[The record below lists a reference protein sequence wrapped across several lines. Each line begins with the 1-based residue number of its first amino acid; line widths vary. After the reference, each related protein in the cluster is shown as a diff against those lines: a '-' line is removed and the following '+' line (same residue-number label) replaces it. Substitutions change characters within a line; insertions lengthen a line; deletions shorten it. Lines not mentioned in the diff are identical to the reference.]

1 MIQSRLIQSKSI
13 QKIRTICRQFLLFFV
28 VALVVCCSLTEVAS
42 ASAIKTVRSFHNAQ
56 KTRVVLDL
64 DSKPNYATSLSQNR
78 AVFSIR
84 VRNLSKAALSP
95 SKVPLSSQ
103 SCVKAVQRRIEKNDV
118 RYLFSLN
125 GCAVPKTFVL
135 APKGGN
141 NDYRLVIDFEN
152 GDSSGANSASSS
164 SSNSTSKNSS
174 SNLSNASTTKIVTKT
189 DGTVIKDTVVS
200 STKTVNG
207 KLDTSVPLST
217 YERDLFIKYSTVSK
231 DGFRSMSTAN
241 AQKYQQELTK
251 LRSDYKKAQA
261 QKTAEQ
267 GRVKTTITKNTKTNT
282 KSKIQSQDVEE
293 LVSDASAPPV
303 PVQATPVSRPFIIA
317 IDAGHGGKDP
327 GAIGKRGVREKNV
340 TLAISK
346 ALYSYINSNKQF
358 RGTLTRSRDVF
369 VDLDRRSEIARL
381 RKADLLISI
390 HADSVASGSST
401 ARGAS
406 VLVLSEN
413 RAVRENGKILRN
425 NNQKKLIGGAGEVM
439 DQSVGNPYLA
449 TAILDMSSTNS
460 RSEGNLLAQEILH
473 QLSAFTHVRKSQ
485 PIKASLAV
493 LKAPDIPSLLIETGY
508 LSNRYEE
515 IQLNQPN
522 YQKQIA
528 YRIYLGIKSYY
539 EKYPAQ
545 KLRSRQESYA
555 RTKNMTNNKGTTKS
569 VTVKKGESLGLIAK
583 RYGTTTAQLKK
594 LNSLK
599 SDTVHVGQVL
609 YLP

>member
-1 MIQSRLIQSKSI
+1 M
-13 QKIRTICRQFLLFFV
+13 
-28 VALVVCCSLTEVAS
+28 VCCTFTEVAS
-42 ASAIKTVRSFHNAQ
+42 ASAIKSVRSFHNAQ

-95 SKVPLSSQ
+95 SNVPLSSQ
-103 SCVKAVQRRIEKNDV
+103 SCVRGVQRRIEKNDV

-125 GCAVPKTFVL
+125 RCAVPKTFVL

-152 GDSSGANSASSS
+152 ISEATFSANA
-164 SSNSTSKNSS
+164 TVKN
-174 SNLSNASTTKIVTKT
+174 TVTKT
-189 DGTVIKDTVVS
+189 ASNGTVIKDTVVS
-200 STKTVNG
+200 TSKTVNG
-207 KLDTSVPLST
+207 KLDTTVPLST
-217 YERDLFIKYSTVSK
+217 YERDLFIKYTTVSK

-241 AQKYQQELTK
+241 AAKYQQELAK

-261 QKTAEQ
+261 QKTSEQ

-282 KSKIQSQDVEE
+282 KTKIQSHDVEE

-425 NNQKKLIGGAGEVM
+425 NKQKKLIGGAGEVM

-555 RTKNMTNNKGTTKS
+555 RTKNMTKNGGTAKS

-583 RYGTTTAQLKK
+583 RYGTTIAQLKK
-594 LNSLK
+594 INSLK

>member
-1 MIQSRLIQSKSI
+1 MNNFCKLIQSKSI
-13 QKIRTICRQFLLFFV
+13 QKIRTICRQFLLFFA
-28 VALVVCCSLTEVAS
+28 VALVVCCTFTEVAS
-42 ASAIKTVRSFHNAQ
+42 ASAIKSVRSFHNAQ

-95 SKVPLSSQ
+95 SNVPLSSQ
-103 SCVKAVQRRIEKNDV
+103 SCVRGVQRHIEKNDV

-125 GCAVPKTFVL
+125 RCAVPKIFVL

-152 GDSSGANSASSS
+152 SSEATFSANA
-164 SSNSTSKNSS
+164 TVKN
-174 SNLSNASTTKIVTKT
+174 TVTKT
-189 DGTVIKDTVVS
+189 ASNGTVIKDTVVS
-200 STKTVNG
+200 TSKTVNG
-207 KLDTSVPLST
+207 KLDTTVPLST
-217 YERDLFIKYSTVSK
+217 YERDLFIKYTTVSK

-241 AQKYQQELTK
+241 AAKYQQELAK

-261 QKTAEQ
+261 QKTSEQ

-282 KSKIQSQDVEE
+282 KTKIQSHDVEE

-425 NNQKKLIGGAGEVM
+425 NKQKKLIGGAGEVM

-528 YRIYLGIKSYY
+528 YRIYLGIKSYF

-555 RTKNMTNNKGTTKS
+555 RTKNMTKNGGTAKS

-583 RYGTTTAQLKK
+583 RYGTTIAQLKK

>member
-1 MIQSRLIQSKSI
+1 M
-13 QKIRTICRQFLLFFV
+13 
-28 VALVVCCSLTEVAS
+28 VCCTFTEVAS
-42 ASAIKTVRSFHNAQ
+42 ASAIKSVRSFHNAQ

-84 VRNLSKAALSP
+84 IRNLSKAALSP
-95 SKVPLSSQ
+95 SNVPLSSQ
-103 SCVKAVQRRIEKNDV
+103 SCVRGVQRRIEKNDV

-125 GCAVPKTFVL
+125 RCSVPKIFVL

-152 GDSSGANSASSS
+152 SSEATFSANA
-164 SSNSTSKNSS
+164 TVKN
-174 SNLSNASTTKIVTKT
+174 TVTKT
-189 DGTVIKDTVVS
+189 ASNGTVIKDTVVS
-200 STKTVNG
+200 TSKTVNG
-207 KLDTSVPLST
+207 KLDTTVPLST
-217 YERDLFIKYSTVSK
+217 YERDLFIKYTTVSK

-241 AQKYQQELTK
+241 AAKYQQELAK

-261 QKTAEQ
+261 QKTSEQ

-282 KSKIQSQDVEE
+282 KTKIQSHDVEE

-425 NNQKKLIGGAGEVM
+425 NKQKKLIGGAGEVM

-555 RTKNMTNNKGTTKS
+555 RTKNMTKNGGTAKS

-583 RYGTTTAQLKK
+583 RYGTTIAQLKK

>member
-1 MIQSRLIQSKSI
+1 MNNYCKLIQSKTI
-13 QKIRTICRQFLLFFV
+13 QKIRTICRQFLLFFA
-28 VALVVCCSLTEVAS
+28 VALVVCCTFTEVAS
-42 ASAIKTVRSFHNAQ
+42 ASAIKSVRSFHNAQ

-95 SKVPLSSQ
+95 SNVPLSSQ
-103 SCVKAVQRRIEKNDV
+103 SCVRGVQRRIEKNDV

-125 GCAVPKTFVL
+125 RCAVPKIFVL

-152 GDSSGANSASSS
+152 SSEATFSANA
-164 SSNSTSKNSS
+164 TVKN
-174 SNLSNASTTKIVTKT
+174 TVTKT
-189 DGTVIKDTVVS
+189 ASNGTVIKDTVVS
-200 STKTVNG
+200 TSKTVNG
-207 KLDTSVPLST
+207 KLDTTVPLST
-217 YERDLFIKYSTVSK
+217 YERDLFIKYTTVSK

-241 AQKYQQELTK
+241 AAKYQQELAK

-261 QKTAEQ
+261 QKTSEQ

-282 KSKIQSQDVEE
+282 KTKIQSHDVEE

-425 NNQKKLIGGAGEVM
+425 NKQKKLIGGAGEVM

-555 RTKNMTNNKGTTKS
+555 RTKNMTKNGGTAKS

-583 RYGTTTAQLKK
+583 RYGTTIAQLKK
-594 LNSLK
+594 INSLK

>member
-1 MIQSRLIQSKSI
+1 M
-13 QKIRTICRQFLLFFV
+13 
-28 VALVVCCSLTEVAS
+28 VCCTFTEVAS
-42 ASAIKTVRSFHNAQ
+42 ASAIKSVRSFHNAQ

-84 VRNLSKAALSP
+84 VRNLSKATLSP
-95 SKVPLSSQ
+95 SNVPLSSQ
-103 SCVKAVQRRIEKNDV
+103 SCVRGVQRRIEKNDV

-125 GCAVPKTFVL
+125 RCAVPKIFVL

-152 GDSSGANSASSS
+152 SSEATFSANA
-164 SSNSTSKNSS
+164 TVKN
-174 SNLSNASTTKIVTKT
+174 TVTKT
-189 DGTVIKDTVVS
+189 ASNGTVIKDTVVS
-200 STKTVNG
+200 TSKTVNG
-207 KLDTSVPLST
+207 KLDTTVPLST
-217 YERDLFIKYSTVSK
+217 YERDLFIKYTTVSK

-241 AQKYQQELTK
+241 AAKYQQELAK

-261 QKTAEQ
+261 QKTSEQ

-282 KSKIQSQDVEE
+282 KTKIQSHDVEE

-425 NNQKKLIGGAGEVM
+425 NKQKKLIGGAGEVM

-555 RTKNMTNNKGTTKS
+555 RTKNMTKNGGTAKS

-583 RYGTTTAQLKK
+583 RYGTTIAQLKK

>member
-1 MIQSRLIQSKSI
+1 M
-13 QKIRTICRQFLLFFV
+13 
-28 VALVVCCSLTEVAS
+28 VCCTFTEVAS
-42 ASAIKTVRSFHNAQ
+42 ASAIKSVRSFHNAQ

-95 SKVPLSSQ
+95 SNVPLSSQ
-103 SCVKAVQRRIEKNDV
+103 SCVRGVQRRIEKNDV

-125 GCAVPKTFVL
+125 RCAVPKIFVL

-152 GDSSGANSASSS
+152 SSEATFSANA
-164 SSNSTSKNSS
+164 TVKN
-174 SNLSNASTTKIVTKT
+174 TVTKT
-189 DGTVIKDTVVS
+189 ASNGTVIKDTVVS
-200 STKTVNG
+200 TSKTVNG
-207 KLDTSVPLST
+207 KLDTTVPLST
-217 YERDLFIKYSTVSK
+217 YERDLFIKYTTVSK

-241 AQKYQQELTK
+241 AAKYQQELAK

-261 QKTAEQ
+261 QKTSEQ

-282 KSKIQSQDVEE
+282 KTKIQSHDVEE

-381 RKADLLISI
+381 RRADLLISI

-425 NNQKKLIGGAGEVM
+425 NKQKKLIGGAGEVM

-555 RTKNMTNNKGTTKS
+555 RTKNMTKNGGTAKS

-583 RYGTTTAQLKK
+583 RYGTTIAQLKK

>member
-1 MIQSRLIQSKSI
+1 M
-13 QKIRTICRQFLLFFV
+13 
-28 VALVVCCSLTEVAS
+28 VCCTFTEVAS
-42 ASAIKTVRSFHNAQ
+42 ASAIKSVRSFHNAQ

-84 VRNLSKAALSP
+84 VRNLSKATLSP
-95 SKVPLSSQ
+95 SNVPLSSQ
-103 SCVKAVQRRIEKNDV
+103 SCVRGVQRRIEKNDV

-125 GCAVPKTFVL
+125 RCAVPKIFVL

-152 GDSSGANSASSS
+152 SSEATFSANA
-164 SSNSTSKNSS
+164 TVKN
-174 SNLSNASTTKIVTKT
+174 TVTKT
-189 DGTVIKDTVVS
+189 ASNGTVIKDTVVS
-200 STKTVNG
+200 TSKTVNG
-207 KLDTSVPLST
+207 KLDTTVPLST
-217 YERDLFIKYSTVSK
+217 YERDLFIKYTTVSK

-241 AQKYQQELTK
+241 AAKYQQELAK

-261 QKTAEQ
+261 QKTSEQ

-282 KSKIQSQDVEE
+282 KTKIQSHDVEE

-425 NNQKKLIGGAGEVM
+425 NKQKKLIGGAGEVM

-555 RTKNMTNNKGTTKS
+555 RTKNMTKNGGTAKS

-583 RYGTTTAQLKK
+583 RYGTTIAQLKK
-594 LNSLK
+594 INSLK

>member
-1 MIQSRLIQSKSI
+1 MIQSKSI
-13 QKIRTICRQFLLFFV
+13 QKIRTICRQFLLFFA
-28 VALVVCCSLTEVAS
+28 VALVVCCTFTEVAS
-42 ASAIKTVRSFHNAQ
+42 ASAIKSVRSFHNAQ

-84 VRNLSKAALSP
+84 IRNLSKAALSP
-95 SKVPLSSQ
+95 SNVPLSSQ
-103 SCVKAVQRRIEKNDV
+103 SCVRSVQRRIEKNDV

-125 GCAVPKTFVL
+125 RCAVPKTFVL

-152 GDSSGANSASSS
+152 ISEATFSANA
-164 SSNSTSKNSS
+164 TVKN
-174 SNLSNASTTKIVTKT
+174 TVTKT
-189 DGTVIKDTVVS
+189 ASNGTVIKDTVVS
-200 STKTVNG
+200 TSKTVNG
-207 KLDTSVPLST
+207 KLDTTVPLST
-217 YERDLFIKYSTVSK
+217 YERDLFIKYTTVSR

-241 AQKYQQELTK
+241 AAKYQQELAK

-261 QKTAEQ
+261 QKIAEQ
-267 GRVKTTITKNTKTNT
+267 GRVKSTITKNTKTNT
-282 KSKIQSQDVEE
+282 KTKIQSHDVEE

-346 ALYSYINSNKQF
+346 ALYRYINSNKQF

-425 NNQKKLIGGAGEVM
+425 NKQKKLIGGAGEVM

-555 RTKNMTNNKGTTKS
+555 RTKNMTKNGGTAKS

-583 RYGTTTAQLKK
+583 RYGTTIAQLKK

>member
-1 MIQSRLIQSKSI
+1 M
-13 QKIRTICRQFLLFFV
+13 
-28 VALVVCCSLTEVAS
+28 VCCSFTEVAS

-103 SCVKAVQRRIEKNDV
+103 SCVKGVQRRIEKNDV

-152 GDSSGANSASSS
+152 GEPNSQTSSS
-164 SSNSTSKNSS
+164 TAKNST
-174 SNLSNASTTKIVTKT
+174 SNLSNPTTTKVVTKRAA

-200 STKTVNG
+200 TTKTVNG
-207 KLDTSVPLST
+207 KLDTTVPLST

-241 AQKYQQELTK
+241 AAKYQQELSK

-261 QKTAEQ
+261 QKVAEQ

-282 KSKIQSQDVEE
+282 KTKIQSQDVEE

-425 NNQKKLIGGAGEVM
+425 NKQKKLIGGAGEVM

-555 RTKNMTNNKGTTKS
+555 RTKNMTKNGGTAKS

>member
-1 MIQSRLIQSKSI
+1 M
-13 QKIRTICRQFLLFFV
+13 
-28 VALVVCCSLTEVAS
+28 VCCTFTEVAS
-42 ASAIKTVRSFHNAQ
+42 ASAIKSVRSFHNAQ

-95 SKVPLSSQ
+95 SNVPLSSQ
-103 SCVKAVQRRIEKNDV
+103 SCVKGVQRRIEKNDV

-125 GCAVPKTFVL
+125 GCAVPKIFVL

-152 GDSSGANSASSS
+152 SSEATFSANA
-164 SSNSTSKNSS
+164 TVKN
-174 SNLSNASTTKIVTKT
+174 TVTKT
-189 DGTVIKDTVVS
+189 ASNGTVIKDTVVS
-200 STKTVNG
+200 TSKTVNG
-207 KLDTSVPLST
+207 KLDTTVPLST
-217 YERDLFIKYSTVSK
+217 YERDLFIKYTTVSR

-241 AQKYQQELTK
+241 AAKYQQELAK

-261 QKTAEQ
+261 QKIAEQ
-267 GRVKTTITKNTKTNT
+267 GRVKSTITKNTKTNT
-282 KSKIQSQDVEE
+282 KNKIQSHDVEE

-346 ALYSYINSNKQF
+346 ALYRYINSNKQF

-425 NNQKKLIGGAGEVM
+425 NKQKKLIGGAGEVM

-555 RTKNMTNNKGTTKS
+555 RTKNMTKNGGTAKS

-583 RYGTTTAQLKK
+583 RYGTTIAQLKK

>member
-1 MIQSRLIQSKSI
+1 M
-13 QKIRTICRQFLLFFV
+13 
-28 VALVVCCSLTEVAS
+28 VCCTFTEVAS
-42 ASAIKTVRSFHNAQ
+42 ASAIKSVRSFHNAQ

-84 VRNLSKAALSP
+84 IRNLSKVALSP
-95 SKVPLSSQ
+95 SNVPLSSQ
-103 SCVKAVQRRIEKNDV
+103 SCVRGVQRRIEKNDV

-125 GCAVPKTFVL
+125 RCAVPKTFVL

-152 GDSSGANSASSS
+152 ISEATFSANA
-164 SSNSTSKNSS
+164 TVKN
-174 SNLSNASTTKIVTKT
+174 TVTKT
-189 DGTVIKDTVVS
+189 ASNGTVIKDTVVS
-200 STKTVNG
+200 TSKTVNG
-207 KLDTSVPLST
+207 KLDTTVPLST
-217 YERDLFIKYSTVSK
+217 YERDLFIKYTTVSR

-241 AQKYQQELTK
+241 AAKYQQELAK

-261 QKTAEQ
+261 QKIAEQ
-267 GRVKTTITKNTKTNT
+267 GRVKSTITKNTKTNT
-282 KSKIQSQDVEE
+282 KIQSHDVEE

-346 ALYSYINSNKQF
+346 ALYRYINSNKQF

-425 NNQKKLIGGAGEVM
+425 NKQKKLIGGAGEVM

-545 KLRSRQESYA
+545 KIRSRQESYA
-555 RTKNMTNNKGTTKS
+555 RTKNMTKNGGTAKS

-583 RYGTTTAQLKK
+583 RYGTTIAQLKK

>member
-1 MIQSRLIQSKSI
+1 M
-13 QKIRTICRQFLLFFV
+13 
-28 VALVVCCSLTEVAS
+28 VCCTFTEVAS
-42 ASAIKTVRSFHNAQ
+42 ASAIKSVRSFHNAQ

-95 SKVPLSSQ
+95 SNVPLSSQ
-103 SCVKAVQRRIEKNDV
+103 SCVRGVQRRIEKNDV

-125 GCAVPKTFVL
+125 RCAVPKIFVL

-152 GDSSGANSASSS
+152 SSEATFSANE
-164 SSNSTSKNSS
+164 TVKN
-174 SNLSNASTTKIVTKT
+174 TVTKT
-189 DGTVIKDTVVS
+189 ASNGTVIKDTVVS
-200 STKTVNG
+200 TSKTVNG
-207 KLDTSVPLST
+207 KLDTTVPLST
-217 YERDLFIKYSTVSK
+217 YERDLFIKYTTVSK

-241 AQKYQQELTK
+241 AAKYQQELAK

-261 QKTAEQ
+261 QKTSEQ

-282 KSKIQSQDVEE
+282 KTKIQSHDVEE

-303 PVQATPVSRPFIIA
+303 PVQAIPVSRPFIIA

-425 NNQKKLIGGAGEVM
+425 NKQKKLIGGAGEVM

-555 RTKNMTNNKGTTKS
+555 RTKNMTKNGGTAKS

-583 RYGTTTAQLKK
+583 RYGTTIAQLKK
-594 LNSLK
+594 INSLK

>member
-1 MIQSRLIQSKSI
+1 M
-13 QKIRTICRQFLLFFV
+13 
-28 VALVVCCSLTEVAS
+28 VCCTFTEVAS
-42 ASAIKTVRSFHNAQ
+42 ASAIKSVRSFHNAQ

-95 SKVPLSSQ
+95 SNVPLSSQ
-103 SCVKAVQRRIEKNDV
+103 SCVRGVQRRIEKNDV

-125 GCAVPKTFVL
+125 RCAVPKIFVL

-152 GDSSGANSASSS
+152 SSEATFSANA
-164 SSNSTSKNSS
+164 TVKN
-174 SNLSNASTTKIVTKT
+174 TVTKT
-189 DGTVIKDTVVS
+189 ASNGTVIKDTVVS
-200 STKTVNG
+200 TSKTVNG
-207 KLDTSVPLST
+207 KLDTTVPLST
-217 YERDLFIKYSTVSK
+217 YERDLFIKYTTVSK

-241 AQKYQQELTK
+241 AAKYQQELAK

-261 QKTAEQ
+261 QKTSEQ

-282 KSKIQSQDVEE
+282 KTKIQSHDVEE

-425 NNQKKLIGGAGEVM
+425 NKQKKLIGGAGEVM

-555 RTKNMTNNKGTTKS
+555 RTKNMTKNGGTAKS
-569 VTVKKGESLGLIAK
+569 VTVKKGESLGLIAN
-583 RYGTTTAQLKK
+583 RYGTTIAQLKK

>member
-1 MIQSRLIQSKSI
+1 M
-13 QKIRTICRQFLLFFV
+13 
-28 VALVVCCSLTEVAS
+28 VCCTFTEVAS
-42 ASAIKTVRSFHNAQ
+42 ASAIKSVRSFHNAQ

-95 SKVPLSSQ
+95 SNVPLSSQ
-103 SCVKAVQRRIEKNDV
+103 SCVRGVQRRIEKNDV

-125 GCAVPKTFVL
+125 RCAVPKIFVL

-152 GDSSGANSASSS
+152 SSEATFSANA
-164 SSNSTSKNSS
+164 TVKN
-174 SNLSNASTTKIVTKT
+174 TVTKT
-189 DGTVIKDTVVS
+189 ASNGTVIKDTVVS
-200 STKTVNG
+200 TSKTVNG
-207 KLDTSVPLST
+207 KLDTTVPLST
-217 YERDLFIKYSTVSK
+217 YERDLFIKYTTVSK

-241 AQKYQQELTK
+241 AAKYQQELAK

-261 QKTAEQ
+261 QKTSEQ

-282 KSKIQSQDVEE
+282 KTKIQSHDVEE

-425 NNQKKLIGGAGEVM
+425 NKQKKLIGGAGEVM

-555 RTKNMTNNKGTTKS
+555 RTKNMTKNGGTAKS

-583 RYGTTTAQLKK
+583 RYGTTIAQLKK
-594 LNSLK
+594 INSLK

>member
-1 MIQSRLIQSKSI
+1 M
-13 QKIRTICRQFLLFFV
+13 
-28 VALVVCCSLTEVAS
+28 VCCTFTEVAS
-42 ASAIKTVRSFHNAQ
+42 ASAIKSVRSFHNAQ

-84 VRNLSKAALSP
+84 IRNLSKVALSP
-95 SKVPLSSQ
+95 SNVPLSSQ
-103 SCVKAVQRRIEKNDV
+103 SCVRGVQRRIEKNDV

-125 GCAVPKTFVL
+125 RCAVPKTFVL

-152 GDSSGANSASSS
+152 ISEATFSANA
-164 SSNSTSKNSS
+164 TVKN
-174 SNLSNASTTKIVTKT
+174 TVTKT
-189 DGTVIKDTVVS
+189 ASNGTVIKDTVVS
-200 STKTVNG
+200 TSKTVNG
-207 KLDTSVPLST
+207 KLDTTVPLST
-217 YERDLFIKYSTVSK
+217 YERDLFIKYTTVSR

-241 AQKYQQELTK
+241 AAKYQQELAK

-261 QKTAEQ
+261 QKTSEQ

-282 KSKIQSQDVEE
+282 KTKIQSHDVEE

-346 ALYSYINSNKQF
+346 ALYRYINSNKQF

-425 NNQKKLIGGAGEVM
+425 NKQKKLIGGAGEVM

-555 RTKNMTNNKGTTKS
+555 RTKNMTKNGGTAKS

-583 RYGTTTAQLKK
+583 RYGTTIAQLKK

>member
-1 MIQSRLIQSKSI
+1 M
-13 QKIRTICRQFLLFFV
+13 
-28 VALVVCCSLTEVAS
+28 VCCTFTEVAS
-42 ASAIKTVRSFHNAQ
+42 ASAIKSVRSFHNAQ

-84 VRNLSKAALSP
+84 VRNLSKATLSP
-95 SKVPLSSQ
+95 SNVPLSSQ
-103 SCVKAVQRRIEKNDV
+103 SCVRGVQRRIEKNDV

-125 GCAVPKTFVL
+125 RCAVPKIFVL

-152 GDSSGANSASSS
+152 SSEATFSANA
-164 SSNSTSKNSS
+164 TVKN
-174 SNLSNASTTKIVTKT
+174 TVTKT
-189 DGTVIKDTVVS
+189 ASNGTVIKDTVVS
-200 STKTVNG
+200 TSKTVNG
-207 KLDTSVPLST
+207 KLDTTVPLST
-217 YERDLFIKYSTVSK
+217 YERDLFIKYTTVSK

-241 AQKYQQELTK
+241 AAKYQQELAK

-261 QKTAEQ
+261 QKTSEQ
-267 GRVKTTITKNTKTNT
+267 ERVKTTITKNTKTNT
-282 KSKIQSQDVEE
+282 KTKIQSHDVEE

-425 NNQKKLIGGAGEVM
+425 NKQKKLIGGAGEVM

-555 RTKNMTNNKGTTKS
+555 RTKNMTKNGGTAKS

-583 RYGTTTAQLKK
+583 RYGTTIAQLKK
-594 LNSLK
+594 INSLK

>member
-1 MIQSRLIQSKSI
+1 M
-13 QKIRTICRQFLLFFV
+13 
-28 VALVVCCSLTEVAS
+28 VCCTFTEVAS
-42 ASAIKTVRSFHNAQ
+42 ASAIKSVRSFHNAQ

-95 SKVPLSSQ
+95 SNVPLSSQ
-103 SCVKAVQRRIEKNDV
+103 SCVRGVQRRIEKNDV

-125 GCAVPKTFVL
+125 RCAVPKIFVL

-152 GDSSGANSASSS
+152 SSEATFSANA
-164 SSNSTSKNSS
+164 TVKN
-174 SNLSNASTTKIVTKT
+174 TVTKT
-189 DGTVIKDTVVS
+189 ASNGTVIKDTVVS
-200 STKTVNG
+200 TSKTVNG
-207 KLDTSVPLST
+207 KLDTTVPLST
-217 YERDLFIKYSTVSK
+217 YERDLFIKYTTVSK

-241 AQKYQQELTK
+241 AAKYQQELAK

-261 QKTAEQ
+261 QKIAEQ

-282 KSKIQSQDVEE
+282 KTKIQSHDVEE

-346 ALYSYINSNKQF
+346 ALYRYINSNKQF

-425 NNQKKLIGGAGEVM
+425 NKQKKLIGGAGEVM

-555 RTKNMTNNKGTTKS
+555 RTKNMTKNGGTAKS

-583 RYGTTTAQLKK
+583 RYGTTIAQLKK
-594 LNSLK
+594 INSLK

>member
-1 MIQSRLIQSKSI
+1 MNNFCKLIQSKSI
-13 QKIRTICRQFLLFFV
+13 QKIRTICRQFLLFFA
-28 VALVVCCSLTEVAS
+28 VALVVCCTFTEVAS
-42 ASAIKTVRSFHNAQ
+42 ASAIKSVRSFHNAQ

-95 SKVPLSSQ
+95 SNVPLSSQ
-103 SCVKAVQRRIEKNDV
+103 SCVRGVQRRIEKNDV

-125 GCAVPKTFVL
+125 RCAVPKIFVL

-152 GDSSGANSASSS
+152 SSEATFSANA
-164 SSNSTSKNSS
+164 TVKN
-174 SNLSNASTTKIVTKT
+174 TVTKT
-189 DGTVIKDTVVS
+189 ASNGTVIKDTVVS
-200 STKTVNG
+200 TSKTVNG
-207 KLDTSVPLST
+207 KLDTTVPLST
-217 YERDLFIKYSTVSK
+217 YERDLFIKYTTVSK

-241 AQKYQQELTK
+241 AAKYQQELAK

-261 QKTAEQ
+261 QKTSEQ

-282 KSKIQSQDVEE
+282 KTKIQSHDVEE

-303 PVQATPVSRPFIIA
+303 PVLATPVSRPFIIA

-425 NNQKKLIGGAGEVM
+425 NKQKKLIGGAGEVM

-555 RTKNMTNNKGTTKS
+555 RTKNMTKNGGTAKS

-583 RYGTTTAQLKK
+583 RYGTTIAQLKK

>member
-1 MIQSRLIQSKSI
+1 MIQSKSI
-13 QKIRTICRQFLLFFV
+13 QKIRTICRQFLLFFA
-28 VALVVCCSLTEVAS
+28 VALVVCCTFTEVAS
-42 ASAIKTVRSFHNAQ
+42 ASAIKSVRSFHNAQ

-95 SKVPLSSQ
+95 SNVPLSSQ
-103 SCVKAVQRRIEKNDV
+103 SCVRGVQRRIEKNDV

-125 GCAVPKTFVL
+125 RCAVPKTFVL

-152 GDSSGANSASSS
+152 SSDATSST
-164 SSNSTSKNSS
+164 NATVKN
-174 SNLSNASTTKIVTKT
+174 TVTKT
-189 DGTVIKDTVVS
+189 ASNGTVIKDTVVS
-200 STKTVNG
+200 TSKTVNG
-207 KLDTSVPLST
+207 KLDTTVPLST
-217 YERDLFIKYSTVSK
+217 YERDLFIKYTTVSK

-241 AQKYQQELTK
+241 AAKYQQELAK

-261 QKTAEQ
+261 QKTSEQ

-282 KSKIQSQDVEE
+282 KTKIQSHDVEE

-425 NNQKKLIGGAGEVM
+425 NKQKKLIGGTGEVM

-555 RTKNMTNNKGTTKS
+555 RTKNMTKNGGTAKS

-583 RYGTTTAQLKK
+583 RYGTTIAQLKK

>member
-1 MIQSRLIQSKSI
+1 MNNFCKLIQSKSI
-13 QKIRTICRQFLLFFV
+13 QKIRTICRQFLLFFA
-28 VALVVCCSLTEVAS
+28 VALVVCCTFTEVAS
-42 ASAIKTVRSFHNAQ
+42 ASAIKSVRSFHNAQ

-64 DSKPNYATSLSQNR
+64 DSKPSYATSLSQNR

-95 SKVPLSSQ
+95 SNVPLSSQ
-103 SCVKAVQRRIEKNDV
+103 SCVRGVQRRIEKNDV

-125 GCAVPKTFVL
+125 RCAVPKTFVL

-152 GDSSGANSASSS
+152 ISEATFSANA
-164 SSNSTSKNSS
+164 TVKN
-174 SNLSNASTTKIVTKT
+174 TVTKT
-189 DGTVIKDTVVS
+189 ASNGTVIKDTVVS
-200 STKTVNG
+200 TSKTVNG
-207 KLDTSVPLST
+207 KLDTTVPLST
-217 YERDLFIKYSTVSK
+217 YERDLFIKYTTVSR

-241 AQKYQQELTK
+241 AAKYQQELAK

-261 QKTAEQ
+261 QKIAEQ
-267 GRVKTTITKNTKTNT
+267 GRVKSTITKNTKTNT
-282 KSKIQSQDVEE
+282 KTKIQSHDVEE

-346 ALYSYINSNKQF
+346 ALYRYINSNKQF

-425 NNQKKLIGGAGEVM
+425 NKQKKLIGGAGEVM

-555 RTKNMTNNKGTTKS
+555 RTKNMTKNGGTAKS

-583 RYGTTTAQLKK
+583 RYGTTIAQLKK

>member
-1 MIQSRLIQSKSI
+1 MNNFCKLIQSKSI
-13 QKIRTICRQFLLFFV
+13 QKIRTICRQFLLFFA
-28 VALVVCCSLTEVAS
+28 VALVVCCTFTEVAS
-42 ASAIKTVRSFHNAQ
+42 ASAIKSVRSFHNAQ

-95 SKVPLSSQ
+95 SNVPLSSQ
-103 SCVKAVQRRIEKNDV
+103 SCVRGVQRRIEKNDV
-118 RYLFSLN
+118 RYQFSLN
-125 GCAVPKTFVL
+125 RCAVPKTFVL

-152 GDSSGANSASSS
+152 ISEATFSANA
-164 SSNSTSKNSS
+164 TVKN
-174 SNLSNASTTKIVTKT
+174 TVTKT
-189 DGTVIKDTVVS
+189 ASNGTVIKDTVVS
-200 STKTVNG
+200 TSKTVNG
-207 KLDTSVPLST
+207 KLDTTVPLST
-217 YERDLFIKYSTVSK
+217 YERDLFIKYTTVSR

-241 AQKYQQELTK
+241 AAKYQQELAK

-261 QKTAEQ
+261 QKIAEH
-267 GRVKTTITKNTKTNT
+267 GRVKSTITKNTKTNT
-282 KSKIQSQDVEE
+282 KTKIQSHDVEE

-425 NNQKKLIGGAGEVM
+425 NKQKKLIGGAGEVM

-555 RTKNMTNNKGTTKS
+555 RTKNMTKNGGTAKS

-583 RYGTTTAQLKK
+583 QYGTTIAQLKK

>member
-1 MIQSRLIQSKSI
+1 M
-13 QKIRTICRQFLLFFV
+13 
-28 VALVVCCSLTEVAS
+28 VCCTFTEVAS
-42 ASAIKTVRSFHNAQ
+42 ASAIKSVRSFHNAQ

-95 SKVPLSSQ
+95 SNVPLSSQ
-103 SCVKAVQRRIEKNDV
+103 SCVRGVQRRIEKNDV

-125 GCAVPKTFVL
+125 RCAVPKIFVL

-152 GDSSGANSASSS
+152 SSEATFSANA
-164 SSNSTSKNSS
+164 TVKN
-174 SNLSNASTTKIVTKT
+174 TVTKT
-189 DGTVIKDTVVS
+189 ASNGTVIKDTVVS
-200 STKTVNG
+200 TSKTVNG
-207 KLDTSVPLST
+207 KLDTTVPLST
-217 YERDLFIKYSTVSK
+217 YERDLFIKYTTVSK

-241 AQKYQQELTK
+241 AAKYQQELAK

-261 QKTAEQ
+261 QKTSEQ

-282 KSKIQSQDVEE
+282 KTKIQPHDVEE

-425 NNQKKLIGGAGEVM
+425 NKQKKLIGGAGEVM

-555 RTKNMTNNKGTTKS
+555 RTKNMTKNGGTAKS

-583 RYGTTTAQLKK
+583 RYGTTIAQLKK
-594 LNSLK
+594 INSLK

>member
-1 MIQSRLIQSKSI
+1 MNNFCKLIQSKSI
-13 QKIRTICRQFLLFFV
+13 QKIRTICRQFLLFFA
-28 VALVVCCSLTEVAS
+28 VALVVCCTFTEVAS
-42 ASAIKTVRSFHNAQ
+42 ASAIKSVRSFHNAQ

-64 DSKPNYATSLSQNR
+64 DSKPSYATSLSQNR

-95 SKVPLSSQ
+95 SNVPLSSQ
-103 SCVKAVQRRIEKNDV
+103 SCVRGVQRRIEKNDV
-118 RYLFSLN
+118 RYQFSLN
-125 GCAVPKTFVL
+125 RCAVPKTFVL

-152 GDSSGANSASSS
+152 ISEATFSANA
-164 SSNSTSKNSS
+164 TVKN
-174 SNLSNASTTKIVTKT
+174 TVTKT
-189 DGTVIKDTVVS
+189 ASNGTVIKDTVVS
-200 STKTVNG
+200 TSKTVNG
-207 KLDTSVPLST
+207 KLDTTVPLST
-217 YERDLFIKYSTVSK
+217 YERDLFIKYTTVSR

-241 AQKYQQELTK
+241 AAKYQQELAK

-261 QKTAEQ
+261 QKIAEQ
-267 GRVKTTITKNTKTNT
+267 GRVKSTITKNTKTNT
-282 KSKIQSQDVEE
+282 KTKIQSHDVEE

-346 ALYSYINSNKQF
+346 ALYRYINSNKQF

-425 NNQKKLIGGAGEVM
+425 NKQKKLIGGAGEVM

-555 RTKNMTNNKGTTKS
+555 RTKNMTKNGGTAKS

-583 RYGTTTAQLKK
+583 RYGTTIAQLKK

>member
-1 MIQSRLIQSKSI
+1 M
-13 QKIRTICRQFLLFFV
+13 
-28 VALVVCCSLTEVAS
+28 VCCTFTEVAS
-42 ASAIKTVRSFHNAQ
+42 ASAIKSVRSFHNAQ

-95 SKVPLSSQ
+95 PNVPLSSQ
-103 SCVKAVQRRIEKNDV
+103 SCVRGVQRRIEKNDV

-125 GCAVPKTFVL
+125 RCAVPKIFVL

-152 GDSSGANSASSS
+152 SSEATFSANA
-164 SSNSTSKNSS
+164 TVKN
-174 SNLSNASTTKIVTKT
+174 TVTKT
-189 DGTVIKDTVVS
+189 ASNGTVIKDTVVS
-200 STKTVNG
+200 TSKTVNG
-207 KLDTSVPLST
+207 KLDTTVPLST
-217 YERDLFIKYSTVSK
+217 YERDLFIKYTTVSK

-241 AQKYQQELTK
+241 AAKYQQELSK

-261 QKTAEQ
+261 QKTSEQ

-282 KSKIQSQDVEE
+282 KYKIQSHDVEE

-425 NNQKKLIGGAGEVM
+425 NKQKKLIGGAGEVM

-555 RTKNMTNNKGTTKS
+555 RTKNMTKNGGTAKS

-583 RYGTTTAQLKK
+583 RYGTTIAQLKK

>member
-1 MIQSRLIQSKSI
+1 M
-13 QKIRTICRQFLLFFV
+13 
-28 VALVVCCSLTEVAS
+28 VCCTFTEVAS
-42 ASAIKTVRSFHNAQ
+42 ASAIKSVRSFHNAQ

-95 SKVPLSSQ
+95 SNVPLSSQ
-103 SCVKAVQRRIEKNDV
+103 SCVRGVQRRIEKNDV

-125 GCAVPKTFVL
+125 RCAVPKIFVL

-152 GDSSGANSASSS
+152 SSEATFSANA
-164 SSNSTSKNSS
+164 TVKN
-174 SNLSNASTTKIVTKT
+174 TVTKT
-189 DGTVIKDTVVS
+189 ASNGTVIKDTVVS
-200 STKTVNG
+200 TSKTVNG
-207 KLDTSVPLST
+207 KLDTTVPLST
-217 YERDLFIKYSTVSK
+217 YERDLFIKYTTVSK

-241 AQKYQQELTK
+241 AAKYQQELAK

-261 QKTAEQ
+261 QKTSEQ

-282 KSKIQSQDVEE
+282 KTKIQSHDVEE

-317 IDAGHGGKDP
+317 IDAGHGGKDR

-425 NNQKKLIGGAGEVM
+425 NKQKKLIGGAGEVM

-555 RTKNMTNNKGTTKS
+555 RTKNMTKNGGTAKS
-569 VTVKKGESLGLIAK
+569 VNVKKGESLGLIAK
-583 RYGTTTAQLKK
+583 RYGTTIAQLKK

>member
-1 MIQSRLIQSKSI
+1 M
-13 QKIRTICRQFLLFFV
+13 
-28 VALVVCCSLTEVAS
+28 VCCTFTEVAS
-42 ASAIKTVRSFHNAQ
+42 ASAIKSVRSFHNAQ

-95 SKVPLSSQ
+95 SNVPLSSQ
-103 SCVKAVQRRIEKNDV
+103 SCVRGVQRRIEKNDV

-125 GCAVPKTFVL
+125 RCAVPKIFVL

-152 GDSSGANSASSS
+152 SSEATFSANA
-164 SSNSTSKNSS
+164 TVKN
-174 SNLSNASTTKIVTKT
+174 TVTKT
-189 DGTVIKDTVVS
+189 ASNGTVIKDTVVS
-200 STKTVNG
+200 TSKTVNG
-207 KLDTSVPLST
+207 KLDTTVPLST
-217 YERDLFIKYSTVSK
+217 YERDLFIKYTTVSK

-241 AQKYQQELTK
+241 AAKYQQELAK

-261 QKTAEQ
+261 QKTSEQ

-282 KSKIQSQDVEE
+282 KTKIQSHDVEE

-425 NNQKKLIGGAGEVM
+425 NKQKKLIGGAGEVM

-515 IQLNQPN
+515 IQLNQTN

-555 RTKNMTNNKGTTKS
+555 RTKNMTKNGGTAKS
-569 VTVKKGESLGLIAK
+569 VTVKKGESLGLIAE
-583 RYGTTTAQLKK
+583 RYGTTIAQLKK

>member
-1 MIQSRLIQSKSI
+1 MNNFCKLIQSKSI
-13 QKIRTICRQFLLFFV
+13 QKIRTICRQFLLFFA
-28 VALVVCCSLTEVAS
+28 VALVVCCTFTEVAS
-42 ASAIKTVRSFHNAQ
+42 ASAIKSVRSFHNAQ

-95 SKVPLSSQ
+95 SNVPLSSQ
-103 SCVKAVQRRIEKNDV
+103 SCVRGVQRRIEKNDV

-125 GCAVPKTFVL
+125 RCAVPKIFVL

-152 GDSSGANSASSS
+152 SSEATFSANE
-164 SSNSTSKNSS
+164 TVKN
-174 SNLSNASTTKIVTKT
+174 TVTKT
-189 DGTVIKDTVVS
+189 ASNGTVIKDTVVS
-200 STKTVNG
+200 TSKTVNG
-207 KLDTSVPLST
+207 KLDTTVPLST
-217 YERDLFIKYSTVSK
+217 YERDLFIKYTTVSK

-241 AQKYQQELTK
+241 AAKYQQELAK

-261 QKTAEQ
+261 QKTSEQ

-282 KSKIQSQDVEE
+282 KTKIQSHDVEE

-425 NNQKKLIGGAGEVM
+425 NKQKKLIGGAGEVM

-545 KLRSRQESYA
+545 KIRSRQESYA
-555 RTKNMTNNKGTTKS
+555 RTKNMTKNGGTAKS

-583 RYGTTTAQLKK
+583 RYGTTIAQLKK

>member
-1 MIQSRLIQSKSI
+1 M
-13 QKIRTICRQFLLFFV
+13 
-28 VALVVCCSLTEVAS
+28 VCCTFTEVAS
-42 ASAIKTVRSFHNAQ
+42 ASAIKSVRSFNNAQ

-84 VRNLSKAALSP
+84 IRNLSKAALSP
-95 SKVPLSSQ
+95 SNVPLSSQ
-103 SCVKAVQRRIEKNDV
+103 SCVRGVQRRIEKNDV

-125 GCAVPKTFVL
+125 RCAVPKTFVL

-152 GDSSGANSASSS
+152 ISEATFSANA
-164 SSNSTSKNSS
+164 TVKN
-174 SNLSNASTTKIVTKT
+174 TVTKT
-189 DGTVIKDTVVS
+189 ASNGTVIKDTVVS
-200 STKTVNG
+200 TSKTVNG
-207 KLDTSVPLST
+207 KLDTTVPLST
-217 YERDLFIKYSTVSK
+217 YERDLFIKYTTVSK

-241 AQKYQQELTK
+241 AAKYQQELAK

-261 QKTAEQ
+261 QKTSEQ

-282 KSKIQSQDVEE
+282 KTKIQSHDVEE

-346 ALYSYINSNKQF
+346 ALYRYINSNKQF

-425 NNQKKLIGGAGEVM
+425 NKQKKLIGGAGEVM

-555 RTKNMTNNKGTTKS
+555 RTKNMTKNGGTAKS

-583 RYGTTTAQLKK
+583 RYGTTIAQLKK

>member
-1 MIQSRLIQSKSI
+1 M
-13 QKIRTICRQFLLFFV
+13 
-28 VALVVCCSLTEVAS
+28 VCCTFTEVAS
-42 ASAIKTVRSFHNAQ
+42 ASAIKSVRSFHNAQ

-95 SKVPLSSQ
+95 SNVPLSSQ
-103 SCVKAVQRRIEKNDV
+103 SCVRGVQRRIEKNDV

-125 GCAVPKTFVL
+125 RCAVPKIFVL

-152 GDSSGANSASSS
+152 SSEATFSANA
-164 SSNSTSKNSS
+164 TVKN
-174 SNLSNASTTKIVTKT
+174 TVTKT
-189 DGTVIKDTVVS
+189 ASNGTVIKDTVVS
-200 STKTVNG
+200 TSKNVNG
-207 KLDTSVPLST
+207 KLDTTVPLST
-217 YERDLFIKYSTVSK
+217 YERDLFIKYTTVSK

-241 AQKYQQELTK
+241 AAKYQQELAK

-261 QKTAEQ
+261 QKTFEQ

-282 KSKIQSQDVEE
+282 KTKIQSHDVEE

-425 NNQKKLIGGAGEVM
+425 NKQKKLIGGAGEVM

-555 RTKNMTNNKGTTKS
+555 RTKNMTKNGGTAKS

-583 RYGTTTAQLKK
+583 RYGTTIAQLKK

>member
-1 MIQSRLIQSKSI
+1 M
-13 QKIRTICRQFLLFFV
+13 
-28 VALVVCCSLTEVAS
+28 VCCTFTEVAS
-42 ASAIKTVRSFHNAQ
+42 ASAIKSVRSFHNAQ

-95 SKVPLSSQ
+95 SNVPLSSQ
-103 SCVKAVQRRIEKNDV
+103 SCVRGVQRRIEKNDV

-125 GCAVPKTFVL
+125 RCAVPKIFVL

-152 GDSSGANSASSS
+152 SSEATFSANA
-164 SSNSTSKNSS
+164 TVKN
-174 SNLSNASTTKIVTKT
+174 TVTKT
-189 DGTVIKDTVVS
+189 ASNGTVIKDTVVS
-200 STKTVNG
+200 TSKTVNG
-207 KLDTSVPLST
+207 KLDTTVPLST
-217 YERDLFIKYSTVSK
+217 YERDLFIKYTTVSK
-231 DGFRSMSTAN
+231 DGFRSMSTAS
-241 AQKYQQELTK
+241 AAKYQQELAK

-261 QKTAEQ
+261 QKTSEQ

-282 KSKIQSQDVEE
+282 KTKIQSHDVEE

-425 NNQKKLIGGAGEVM
+425 NKQKKLIGGAGEVM

-555 RTKNMTNNKGTTKS
+555 RTKNMTKNGGTAKS

-583 RYGTTTAQLKK
+583 RYGTTIAQLKK

>member
-1 MIQSRLIQSKSI
+1 MNNFCKLIQSKSI
-13 QKIRTICRQFLLFFV
+13 QKIRTICRQFLLFFA
-28 VALVVCCSLTEVAS
+28 VALVVCCTFTEVAS
-42 ASAIKTVRSFHNAQ
+42 ASAIKSVRSFHNAQ

-84 VRNLSKAALSP
+84 IRNLSKAALSP
-95 SKVPLSSQ
+95 SNVPLSSQ
-103 SCVKAVQRRIEKNDV
+103 SCVRGVQRRIEKNDV

-125 GCAVPKTFVL
+125 RCAVPKTFVL

-152 GDSSGANSASSS
+152 SSEATFSANA
-164 SSNSTSKNSS
+164 TVKN
-174 SNLSNASTTKIVTKT
+174 TVTKT
-189 DGTVIKDTVVS
+189 ASNGTVIKDTVVS
-200 STKTVNG
+200 TSKTVNG
-207 KLDTSVPLST
+207 KLDTTVPLST
-217 YERDLFIKYSTVSK
+217 YERDLFIKYTTVSR

-241 AQKYQQELTK
+241 AAKYQQELAK

-261 QKTAEQ
+261 QKIAEQ
-267 GRVKTTITKNTKTNT
+267 GRVKSTITKNTKTNT
-282 KSKIQSQDVEE
+282 KTKIQSHDVEE

-346 ALYSYINSNKQF
+346 ALYRYINSNKQF

-425 NNQKKLIGGAGEVM
+425 NKQKKLIGGAGEVM

-555 RTKNMTNNKGTTKS
+555 RTKNMTKNGGTAKS

-583 RYGTTTAQLKK
+583 RYGTTIAQLKK

>member
-1 MIQSRLIQSKSI
+1 MNNFCKLIQTKSI
-13 QKIRTICRQFLLFFV
+13 QKIRTICRQFLLFFA
-28 VALVVCCSLTEVAS
+28 VALVVCCTFTEVAS
-42 ASAIKTVRSFHNAQ
+42 ASAIKSVRSFHNAQ

-95 SKVPLSSQ
+95 SNVPLSSQ
-103 SCVKAVQRRIEKNDV
+103 SCVRGVQRRIEKNDV

-125 GCAVPKTFVL
+125 RCAVPKIFVL

-152 GDSSGANSASSS
+152 SSEATFSANA
-164 SSNSTSKNSS
+164 TVKN
-174 SNLSNASTTKIVTKT
+174 TVTKT
-189 DGTVIKDTVVS
+189 ASNGTVIKDTVVS
-200 STKTVNG
+200 TSKTVNG
-207 KLDTSVPLST
+207 KLDTTVPLST
-217 YERDLFIKYSTVSK
+217 YERDLFIKYTTVSK

-241 AQKYQQELTK
+241 AAKYQQELAK

-261 QKTAEQ
+261 QKTSEQ

-282 KSKIQSQDVEE
+282 KTKIQSHDVEE

-425 NNQKKLIGGAGEVM
+425 NKQKKLIGGAGEVM

-555 RTKNMTNNKGTTKS
+555 RTKNMTKNGGTAKS

-583 RYGTTTAQLKK
+583 RYGTTIAQLKK

>member
-1 MIQSRLIQSKSI
+1 M
-13 QKIRTICRQFLLFFV
+13 
-28 VALVVCCSLTEVAS
+28 VCCTFTEVAS
-42 ASAIKTVRSFHNAQ
+42 ASAIKSVRSFHNAQ

-84 VRNLSKAALSP
+84 IRNLSKAALSP
-95 SKVPLSSQ
+95 SNVPLSSQ
-103 SCVKAVQRRIEKNDV
+103 SCVRGVQRRIEKNDV

-125 GCAVPKTFVL
+125 RCAVPKTFVL

-152 GDSSGANSASSS
+152 ISEATFSANA
-164 SSNSTSKNSS
+164 TVKN
-174 SNLSNASTTKIVTKT
+174 TVTKT
-189 DGTVIKDTVVS
+189 ASNGTVIKDTVVS
-200 STKTVNG
+200 TSKTVNG
-207 KLDTSVPLST
+207 KLDTTVPLST
-217 YERDLFIKYSTVSK
+217 YERDLFIKYTTVSR

-241 AQKYQQELTK
+241 ATKYQQELAK

-261 QKTAEQ
+261 QKIAEQ
-267 GRVKTTITKNTKTNT
+267 GRVKSTITKNTKTNT
-282 KSKIQSQDVEE
+282 KTKIQSHDVEE

-346 ALYSYINSNKQF
+346 ALYRYINSNKQF

-425 NNQKKLIGGAGEVM
+425 NKQKKLIGGAGEVM

-555 RTKNMTNNKGTTKS
+555 RTKNMTKNGGTAKR

-583 RYGTTTAQLKK
+583 RYGTTIAQLKK

>member
-1 MIQSRLIQSKSI
+1 M
-13 QKIRTICRQFLLFFV
+13 
-28 VALVVCCSLTEVAS
+28 VCCTFTEVAS
-42 ASAIKTVRSFHNAQ
+42 ASAIKSVRSFHNAQ

-95 SKVPLSSQ
+95 SNVPLSSQ
-103 SCVKAVQRRIEKNDV
+103 SCVRGVQRRIEKNDV

-125 GCAVPKTFVL
+125 RCAVPKIFVL

-152 GDSSGANSASSS
+152 SSEATFSANA
-164 SSNSTSKNSS
+164 TVKN
-174 SNLSNASTTKIVTKT
+174 TVTKT
-189 DGTVIKDTVVS
+189 ASNGTVIKDTVVS
-200 STKTVNG
+200 TSKTVNG
-207 KLDTSVPLST
+207 KLDTTVPLST
-217 YERDLFIKYSTVSK
+217 YERDLFIKYTTVSK

-241 AQKYQQELTK
+241 AAKYQQELAK

-261 QKTAEQ
+261 QKTSEQ

-282 KSKIQSQDVEE
+282 KTKIQSHDVEE
-293 LVSDASAPPV
+293 LVSDVSAPPV

-346 ALYSYINSNKQF
+346 ALYRYINSNKQF

-425 NNQKKLIGGAGEVM
+425 NKQKKLIGGAGEVM

-555 RTKNMTNNKGTTKS
+555 RTKNMTKNGGTAKS

-583 RYGTTTAQLKK
+583 RYGTTIAQLKK

>member
-1 MIQSRLIQSKSI
+1 MKHLFNNFCKLIQSKLI
-13 QKIRTICRQFLLFFV
+13 QKIRTICRQFLLFFA
-28 VALVVCCSLTEVAS
+28 VALVVCCTFTEVAS
-42 ASAIKTVRSFHNAQ
+42 ASAIKSVRSFHNAQ

-95 SKVPLSSQ
+95 SNVPLSSQ
-103 SCVKAVQRRIEKNDV
+103 SCVRGVQRRIEKNDV

-125 GCAVPKTFVL
+125 RCAVPKIFVL

-141 NDYRLVIDFEN
+141 NNYRLVIDFEN
-152 GDSSGANSASSS
+152 SSEATFSANA
-164 SSNSTSKNSS
+164 TVKN
-174 SNLSNASTTKIVTKT
+174 TVTKT
-189 DGTVIKDTVVS
+189 ASNGTVIKDTVVS
-200 STKTVNG
+200 TSKTVNG
-207 KLDTSVPLST
+207 KLDTTVPLST
-217 YERDLFIKYSTVSK
+217 YERDLFIKYTTVSK

-241 AQKYQQELTK
+241 ATKYQKELAK

-261 QKTAEQ
+261 QKTSEQ

-282 KSKIQSQDVEE
+282 KTKIQSHDVEE

-425 NNQKKLIGGAGEVM
+425 NKQKKLIGGAGEVM

-555 RTKNMTNNKGTTKS
+555 RTKNMTKNGGTAKS

-583 RYGTTTAQLKK
+583 RYGTTIAQLKK

>member
-1 MIQSRLIQSKSI
+1 MNNFCKLIQSKSI
-13 QKIRTICRQFLLFFV
+13 QKIRTICRQFLLFFA
-28 VALVVCCSLTEVAS
+28 VALVVCCTFPEVAS
-42 ASAIKTVRSFHNAQ
+42 ASAIKSVRSFHNAQ

-95 SKVPLSSQ
+95 SNVPLSSQ
-103 SCVKAVQRRIEKNDV
+103 SCVRGVQRRIEKNDV

-125 GCAVPKTFVL
+125 RCAVPKIFVL

-152 GDSSGANSASSS
+152 SSEATFSANA
-164 SSNSTSKNSS
+164 TVKN
-174 SNLSNASTTKIVTKT
+174 TVTKT
-189 DGTVIKDTVVS
+189 ASNGTVIKDTVVS
-200 STKTVNG
+200 TSKTVNG
-207 KLDTSVPLST
+207 KLDTTVPLST
-217 YERDLFIKYSTVSK
+217 YERDLFIKYTTVSR

-241 AQKYQQELTK
+241 AAKYQQELAK
-251 LRSDYKKAQA
+251 LRSDYNKAQA
-261 QKTAEQ
+261 QKIAEQ
-267 GRVKTTITKNTKTNT
+267 GRVKSTITKNIKTNT
-282 KSKIQSQDVEE
+282 KTKIQSHDVEE

-346 ALYSYINSNKQF
+346 ALYRYINSNKQF

-425 NNQKKLIGGAGEVM
+425 NKQKKLIGGAGEVM

-555 RTKNMTNNKGTTKS
+555 RTKNMTKNGGTAKS

-583 RYGTTTAQLKK
+583 RYGTTIAQLKK

>member
-1 MIQSRLIQSKSI
+1 MNNFCKLIQSKSI
-13 QKIRTICRQFLLFFV
+13 QKIRTICRQFLLFFA
-28 VALVVCCSLTEVAS
+28 VALVVCCTFTEVAS
-42 ASAIKTVRSFHNAQ
+42 ASAIKSVRSFHNAQ

-64 DSKPNYATSLSQNR
+64 DSKPNYANSLSQNR

-95 SKVPLSSQ
+95 SNVPLSSQ
-103 SCVKAVQRRIEKNDV
+103 SCVRGVQRRIEKNDV

-125 GCAVPKTFVL
+125 RCAVPKIFVL

-152 GDSSGANSASSS
+152 SSEATFSANE
-164 SSNSTSKNSS
+164 TVKN
-174 SNLSNASTTKIVTKT
+174 TVTKT
-189 DGTVIKDTVVS
+189 ASNGTVIKDTVVS
-200 STKTVNG
+200 TSKTVNG
-207 KLDTSVPLST
+207 KLDTTVPLST
-217 YERDLFIKYSTVSK
+217 YERDLFIKYTTVSK

-241 AQKYQQELTK
+241 AAKYQQELAK

-261 QKTAEQ
+261 QKTSEQ

-282 KSKIQSQDVEE
+282 KTKIQSHDVEE

-346 ALYSYINSNKQF
+346 ALYRYINSNKQF

-425 NNQKKLIGGAGEVM
+425 NKQKKLIGGAGEVM

-555 RTKNMTNNKGTTKS
+555 RTKNMTKNGGTAKS

-583 RYGTTTAQLKK
+583 RYGTTIAQLKK

>member
-1 MIQSRLIQSKSI
+1 M
-13 QKIRTICRQFLLFFV
+13 
-28 VALVVCCSLTEVAS
+28 VCCTFTEVAS
-42 ASAIKTVRSFHNAQ
+42 ASAIKSVRSFHNAQ

-95 SKVPLSSQ
+95 SNVPLSSQ
-103 SCVKAVQRRIEKNDV
+103 SCVRGVQRRIEKNDV

-125 GCAVPKTFVL
+125 RCAVPKIFVL

-152 GDSSGANSASSS
+152 SSEATFSANE
-164 SSNSTSKNSS
+164 TVKN
-174 SNLSNASTTKIVTKT
+174 TVTKT
-189 DGTVIKDTVVS
+189 ASNGTVIKDTVVS
-200 STKTVNG
+200 TSKTVNG
-207 KLDTSVPLST
+207 KLDTTVPLST
-217 YERDLFIKYSTVSK
+217 YERDLFIKYTTVSK

-241 AQKYQQELTK
+241 AAKYQQELAK

-261 QKTAEQ
+261 QKTSEQ

-282 KSKIQSQDVEE
+282 KTKIQSHDVEE

-425 NNQKKLIGGAGEVM
+425 NKQKKLIGGAGEVM

-493 LKAPDIPSLLIETGY
+493 LKAPDIPTLLIETGY

-555 RTKNMTNNKGTTKS
+555 RTKNMTKNGGTAKS

-583 RYGTTTAQLKK
+583 RYGTTIAQLKK
-594 LNSLK
+594 INSLK